1 MDTQLIL
8 TILIPF
14 LALMIYYIYI
24 KPVKVMNHYTKLLKR
39 MGYKVLQETYN
50 PFKNDIFDTI
60 NRGVREGDA
69 MKIFKF

>member
-1 MDTQLIL
+1 
-8 TILIPF
+8 
-14 LALMIYYIYI
+14 
-24 KPVKVMNHYTKLLKR
+24 MNNYTKLLKR